1 MAYLRTTASLL
12 DFAFECSRIK
22 KRLSNLKNMNL
33 TPQET
38 IEYLE
43 RIIANLLVDSQQV
56 NGLVKA
62 HANKAPLGLNTYIHK
77 LNNETQE
84 IAVEL
89 LYSMRELVNNLQKL
103 DANQP

>member
-12 DFAFECSRIK
+12 DFAFECNKIK
-22 KRLSNLKNMNL
+22 KLLSNLKNMNL

-43 RIIANLLVDSQQV
+43 RMIADLLVDSQYV
-56 NGLVKA
+56 NELVKA

-103 DANQP
+103 DAN

>member
-1 MAYLRTTASLL
+1 
-12 DFAFECSRIK
+12 
-22 KRLSNLKNMNL
+22 MNL
-33 TPQET
+33 TTPET

-43 RIIANLLVDSQQV
+43 RTIAGLLTDSQIIKEQ
-56 NGLVKA
+56 VKA

-89 LYSMRELVNNLQKL
+89 LYSMRELVTNLQKL
-103 DANQP
+103 DAN

>member
-12 DFAFECSRIK
+12 DFAFECNRIK
-22 KRLSNLKNMNL
+22 KLLSNLKNMNL

-43 RIIANLLVDSQQV
+43 RMIATMLTDSVQV
-56 NGLVKA
+56 GEMVKA

-89 LYSMRELVNNLQKL
+89 LYSMRELVTNLQKL
-103 DANQP
+103 DATK